1 METKTMID
9 GLVPMNDPNATT
21 LVPPSPADEPVISF
35 EMTAKSRLGEVAI
48 DVYKIM
54 LDLTKEEQERVLR
67 ATAIILK
74 LDHIIR

>member
-1 METKTMID
+1 MD
-9 GLVPMNDPNATT
+9 PVNDPNAPT
-21 LVPPSPADEPVISF
+21 LAPPPKMPLDDDEPVISF
-35 EMTAKSRLGEVAI
+35 AITAKSRLGEVAI

-54 LDLTKEEQERVLR
+54 LELTKEEQERVLR